1 MSSGYVVPVDPSELN
16 RFSHENL
23 SLDDI
28 DDESLI
34 QDMMSDLLKQTQ
46 GLDTILPLLDK
57 IPPMEADIIELYFL
71 NDKRQADIASIFGM
85 TQAAVS
91 YRLGRGILRIKFLLE
106 LPELTPEQM
115 ASDLSEVFPMDTPL
129 PIEFGG
135 DLQITGSVSSGDVT
149 QDDANLSVD
158 VKILILIW
166 QTTCQTK
173 VARMLNLTQGRVRH
187 KFFGAVKKLKAL
199 AAKDE
204 KWKLYADLFGKI
216 SLKKFNI
223 LSEVKLPQWS
233 GRGGNQLL

>member
-1 MSSGYVVPVDPSELN
+1 MSSGYIVSVDPSELN
-16 RFSHENL
+16 RYLQQPEDAI
-23 SLDDI
+23 SLEDM
-28 DDESLI
+28 DESQLLDPDMLDM
-34 QDMMSDLLKQTQ
+34 QDMYDLLSKAH
-46 GLDTILPLLDK
+46 GLDTVVSLLDK
-57 IPPMEADIIELYFL
+57 IPAMEADIIELYFL
-71 NDKRQADIASIFGM
+71 KDKRQADIAVIFGM

-106 LPELTPEQM
+106 LPDITIEQM
-115 ASDLSEVFPMDTPL
+115 TKDLAEAFPCDTKTPY
-129 PIEFGG
+129 EEGAEE
-135 DLQITGSVSSGDVT
+135 TE
-149 QDDANLSVD
+149 LSVD
-158 VKILILIW
+158 VKILVHIW

-187 KFFGAVKKLKAL
+187 KFFGAVRRLKFM

-204 KWKLYADLFGKI
+204 RWKPYADMFGKI